1 MKGKHE
7 NKRERELLLHLFVG
21 QLLTAN
27 TFVSHSHPPNT
38 FELPSQVNLLHY
50 DDAASLVVAALT
62 QGSKGAVY
70 LGCDNNPRTRQALA
84 DAAGA
89 VLGGKCK
96 FTGGA
101 DSPGGSGRAM
111 NNAWTREALGGWE
124 PQWSTFEDCM
134 QAQAK

>member
-1 MKGKHE
+1 M
-7 NKRERELLLHLFVG
+7 
-21 QLLTAN
+21 
-27 TFVSHSHPPNT
+27 
-38 FELPSQVNLLHY
+38 NLIHY

-62 QGSKGAVY
+62 NGSKSTVY

-89 VLGGKCK
+89 AMGGECK
-96 FTGGA
+96 FTGGP

-124 PQWSTFEDCM
+124 PKWSTFEECM
-134 QAQAK
+134 QSQAK